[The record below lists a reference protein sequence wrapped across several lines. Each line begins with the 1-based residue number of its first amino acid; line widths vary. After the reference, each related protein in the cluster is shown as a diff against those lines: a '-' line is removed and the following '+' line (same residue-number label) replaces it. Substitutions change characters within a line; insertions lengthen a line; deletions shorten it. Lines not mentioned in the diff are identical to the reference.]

1 MLGSTTETVI
11 YDLFECGLFPR
22 FALFDEIKNL
32 DKHVS
37 FVYGAEDW
45 VDSTG
50 AEVLISEKNRGL
62 YIDQSLS

>member
-11 YDLFECGLFPR
+11 YDLFECGLFSKFPLVEEMR
-22 FALFDEIKNL
+22 KL
-32 DKHVS
+32 DKQIT

-50 AEVLISEKNRGL
+50 AEVLITEKNRGL
-62 YIDQSLS
+62 YQD

>member
-11 YDLFECGLFPR
+11 YDLFECGLFSKFP
-22 FALFDEIKNL
+22 LLDEIRKL

-50 AEVLISEKNRGL
+50 AEVLITEKNRGI
-62 YIDQSLS
+62 YQDQCLS

>member
-11 YDLFECGLFPR
+11 YDLFELGLFSKFP
-22 FALFDEIKNL
+22 LVDEMSKL

-37 FVYGAEDW
+37 FVFGAEDW

-50 AEVLISEKNRGL
+50 AEVLIT
-62 YIDQSLS
+62 